1 MVGGYKVSLPTA
13 TTTNKKN
20 NSNQTITPVAVDTSY
35 GGNMNTLLATPT
47 VTSPTLLPAVTPTVK
62 PTNTGSYLDSGVVGT
77 VGGLSG
83 GGSNSGAT
91 GEGVVIGNPSV
102 NNTTFN
108 NIDTSYGG
116 NAVYT
121 GAEPIKNTTPKT
133 PVATTY
139 VANLGNTQESTPT
152 AETGGNAAVETPTET
167 TAPTETET
175 VDTYEQFLINQGKG
189 YQDRLDK
196 TTAAI
201 AENKQAAID
210 LANQQRAEAEQKA
223 ETERQRGVIDARSS
237 YEQNK
242 ATYGTNAEMLAS
254 MGLTGGGHSDYIDS
268 QAYAT
273 QRAETQAA
281 NAQAEA
287 AKTAAKNTA
296 DKAIL
301 AAESSAA
308 SDTLAAE
315 LTYAE
320 NMAAND
326 KELAQYKQ
334 QKADEAAAKEEK
346 AAEEKKSYYTALL
359 GSAIK
364 GEYNAEQ
371 LAALGAQYGL
381 SEEQIAQLQQ
391 AYADYE
397 ADKTEKEGEERRA
410 YYTELLGFANNGTYS
425 AEQIRQLGVE
435 YGLSAEQIE
444 QVVAA
449 ANDYKTKQ
457 QDAAFKKYLGAS
469 DMDGFTTIKKALDS
483 GEITQE
489 QYNTLVAQYQSNY
502 YDSYASSIDSDFA
515 AVNTSDIDTAYSR
528 GWITTEQ
535 YNSLKT
541 KYNSGLAG
549 AITAATIFYTNGAEL
564 DENGAKAV
572 IEDLKATGWLS
583 ADNQSK
589 LDSAF
594 SNKYDSDDDDGGG
607 CFVRGSLV
615 TVQDG
620 SQVPIESLKEGD
632 NVLVFNHI
640 TGKADV
646 AKILFIY
653 YEGVKEYDIL
663 KLRFDGTQDTEVIY
677 AHGFFDLDLN
687 EYVLITFDNVQEYIG
702 HKFLC
707 IGVKDGETTSK
718 EVTLTGYDVYK
729 GENECFSVISTKH
742 INCMVNDLLTIPDNN
757 NKPAKLLGFGS
768 NLFDYNADHTYNQE
782 QMKSDIEK
790 YGLVT
795 YDEWCK
801 LAPDNIDLS
810 GLFFGIGGEYLKIAL
825 GKGRMTLEQLAG
837 YIQIGAE
844 HNGDNSEH

>member
-1 MVGGYKVSLPTA
+1 MVGGYKVNLPTA

-20 NSNQTITPVAVDTSY
+20 NSNQTITPVAAFDTSY

-47 VTSPTLLPAVTPTVK
+47 FTPPTAIPVATPTVK
-62 PTNTGSYLDSGVVGT
+62 PINAGSYFDSGVVGT
-77 VGGLSG
+77 VGGLTG
-83 GGSNSGAT
+83 GGSNRGTAD
-91 GEGVVIGNPSV
+91 EGVIIGNPSV
-102 NNTTFN
+102 NNSTFN

-121 GAEPIKNTTPKT
+121 GAEPIKNITPKT

-139 VANLGNTQESTPT
+139 AANLGNTQESTPT
-152 AETGGNAAVETPTET
+152 VEKGGNAAAEKPAETP
-167 TAPTETET
+167 APTETET

-210 LANQQRAEAEQKA
+210 LANKQRAEAEQKA
-223 ETERQRGVIDARSS
+223 ESERQRGVIDARSS

-242 ATYGTNAEMLAS
+242 ATYGANAEMLAS

-268 QAYAT
+268 QAYAM

-301 AAESSAA
+301 AAESDAA

-320 NMAAND
+320 SMAAND
-326 KELAQYKQ
+326 KELAKYKQ
-334 QKADEAAAKEEK
+334 QKADEATAKAEK
-346 AAEEKKSYYTALL
+346 ESEEKKSNYTALL

-381 SEEQIAQLQQ
+381 SEEQITQLQQ

-444 QVVAA
+444 QVVDAA
-449 ANDYKTKQ
+449 DDYKKGKQ
-457 QDAAFKKYLGAS
+457 KEAFDGYLKAS
-469 DMDGFTTIKKALDS
+469 DMDGFATIKKALDND
-483 GEITQE
+483 EITQE
-489 QYNTLVAQYQSNY
+489 QYNTLVAQYQTNY

-528 GWITTEQ
+528 GWITAEH
-535 YNSLKT
+535 YSKLKA
-541 KYNSGLAG
+541 KYNSGVAS
-549 AITAATIFYTNGAEL
+549 AITAASIFYSNGSAL
-564 DENGAKAV
+564 DKSTAQAV
-572 IEDLKATGWLS
+572 MDDLKATGWLTS
-583 ADNQSK
+583 DNTSK
-589 LDSAF
+589 MQTAF
-594 SNKYDSDDDDGGG
+594 DNAYNGGSCVAKG
-607 CFVRGSLV
+607 TQILLPNGQ
-615 TVQDG
+615 TA
-620 SQVPIESLKEGD
+620 PIESLSVGD
-632 NVLVFNHI
+632 SVMAFDHTNGTCVETKIAYSYYANATVKIIKLNFTDGVSIELLN
-640 TGKADV
+640 TG
-646 AKILFIY
+646 
-653 YEGVKEYDIL
+653 
-663 KLRFDGTQDTEVIY
+663 
-677 AHGFFDLDLN
+677 HGLFDLTLDK
-687 EYVLITFDNVQEYIG
+687 YVLITPDNANQYVGHTFAYLTVAEGQIVPSKVVLESCLITESLVERYDIVTENKLNHIANGLLACSDVLVGISNMFEFD
-702 HKFLC
+702 KLLC
-707 IGVKDGETTSK
+707 DKAKAEEDIAKYGLYSYDEWAEHVSK
-718 EVTLTGYDVYK
+718 EDFDTFNGAYFKIAVEK
-729 GENECFSVISTKH
+729 G
-742 INCMVNDLLTIPDNN
+742 LLTIEELF
-757 NKPAKLLGFGS
+757 LLIGFIKTQWENMS
-768 NLFDYNADHTYNQE
+768 IS
-782 QMKSDIEK
+782 K
-790 YGLVT
+790 
-795 YDEWCK
+795 
-801 LAPDNIDLS
+801 
-810 GLFFGIGGEYLKIAL
+810 
-825 GKGRMTLEQLAG
+825 
-837 YIQIGAE
+837 
-844 HNGDNSEH
+844 

>member
-1 MVGGYKVSLPTA
+1 MVGGYKVNLPTA

-20 NSNQTITPVAVDTSY
+20 NSNKTITPVAVDTSY

-47 VTSPTLLPAVTPTVK
+47 ITAPSHLPVATPTVK
-62 PTNTGSYLDSGVVGT
+62 PINAGSYFDSGVVGT
-77 VGGLSG
+77 VGGLTG
-83 GGSNSGAT
+83 GGSNRGAT
-91 GEGVVIGNPSV
+91 DEGVIISNPSV
-102 NNTTFN
+102 NNSTFN

-121 GAEPIKNTTPKT
+121 GAEPIKNIKPKT

-139 VANLGNTQESTPT
+139 AANLGNTQESTPT
-152 AETGGNAAVETPTET
+152 VEKGGNAAAEKPAETP
-167 TAPTETET
+167 APTETET

-210 LANQQRAEAEQKA
+210 LANKQRAEAEQKA
-223 ETERQRGVIDARSS
+223 ESERQRGVIDARSS

-242 ATYGTNAEMLAS
+242 ATYGANAEMLAS

-268 QAYAT
+268 QAYAM

-301 AAESSAA
+301 AAESDAA

-320 NMAAND
+320 SMAAND
-326 KELAQYKQ
+326 KELAKYKQ
-334 QKADEAAAKEEK
+334 QKADEATAKAEK
-346 AAEEKKSYYTALL
+346 EAEEKKSNYTALL

-381 SEEQIAQLQQ
+381 SEEQITQLQQ

-397 ADKTEKEGEERRA
+397 SEKTEKEGEERRA

-469 DMDGFTTIKKALDS
+469 DMDDFTTIKKALDS

-489 QYNTLVAQYQSNY
+489 QYNTLVTQYQTNY

-528 GWITTEQ
+528 GWITAEH
-535 YNSLKT
+535 YSKLKA
-541 KYNSGLAG
+541 KYNSGVAS
-549 AITAATIFYTNGAEL
+549 AITAASIFYSNGSAL
-564 DENGAKAV
+564 DKSTAQAV
-572 IEDLKATGWLS
+572 MDDLKATGWLTS
-583 ADNQSK
+583 DNTSK
-589 LDSAF
+589 MQTAF
-594 SNKYDSDDDDGGG
+594 DNAYNKSDDGGSCVAKG
-607 CFVRGSLV
+607 TQILLPNGQ
-615 TVQDG
+615 TA
-620 SQVPIESLKEGD
+620 PIESLSVGD
-632 NVLVFNHI
+632 SVMAFDHTNGTCVETKIAYSYYANATVKIIKLNFTDGVSIELLN
-640 TGKADV
+640 TG
-646 AKILFIY
+646 
-653 YEGVKEYDIL
+653 
-663 KLRFDGTQDTEVIY
+663 
-677 AHGFFDLDLN
+677 HGLFDLTLDK
-687 EYVLITFDNVQEYIG
+687 YVLITPDNANQYVGHTFAYLTVAEGQIVPSKVVLESCLITESLVERYDIVTENKLNHIANGLLACSDVLVGISNMFEFD
-702 HKFLC
+702 KLLC
-707 IGVKDGETTSK
+707 DKAKAEEDIAKYGLYSYDEWAEHVSK
-718 EVTLTGYDVYK
+718 EDFDTFNGAYFKIAVEK
-729 GENECFSVISTKH
+729 G
-742 INCMVNDLLTIPDNN
+742 LLTIEELF
-757 NKPAKLLGFGS
+757 LLIGFIKTQWENMS
-768 NLFDYNADHTYNQE
+768 IS
-782 QMKSDIEK
+782 K
-790 YGLVT
+790 
-795 YDEWCK
+795 
-801 LAPDNIDLS
+801 
-810 GLFFGIGGEYLKIAL
+810 
-825 GKGRMTLEQLAG
+825 
-837 YIQIGAE
+837 
-844 HNGDNSEH
+844 

>member
-1 MVGGYKVSLPTA
+1 MVGGYKVNLPTA

-20 NSNQTITPVAVDTSY
+20 NSNKTITPVAVDTSY
-35 GGNMNTLLATPT
+35 GGNMSTLLATPT
-47 VTSPTLLPAVTPTVK
+47 FTPPTVIPVATPTVK
-62 PTNTGSYLDSGVVGT
+62 PINAGSYFDSGVVGT
-77 VGGLSG
+77 VGGLTG
-83 GGSNSGAT
+83 GGSNRGTT
-91 GEGVVIGNPSV
+91 GEGVIIGNPSV
-102 NNTTFN
+102 NNSTFN

-121 GAEPIKNTTPKT
+121 GAEPIKNITPKT

-139 VANLGNTQESTPT
+139 AANLGNTQESTPT
-152 AETGGNAAVETPTET
+152 VEKGGNAAAEKPAETP
-167 TAPTETET
+167 APTETET

-210 LANQQRAEAEQKA
+210 LANKQRAEAEQKA
-223 ETERQRGVIDARSS
+223 ESERQRGVIDARSS

-242 ATYGTNAEMLAS
+242 ATYGANAEMLAS

-301 AAESSAA
+301 AAESDAA

-320 NMAAND
+320 SMAAND
-326 KELAQYKQ
+326 KELAKYKQ
-334 QKADEAAAKEEK
+334 QKADEATAKEEK
-346 AAEEKKSYYTALL
+346 EAEEKKSNYTA
-359 GSAIK
+359 
-364 GEYNAEQ
+364 
-371 LAALGAQYGL
+371 
-381 SEEQIAQLQQ
+381 
-391 AYADYE
+391 
-397 ADKTEKEGEERRA
+397 
-410 YYTELLGFANNGTYS
+410 LLGFANNGTYS

-435 YGLSAEQIE
+435 YGLSAAQIE

-457 QDAAFKKYLGAS
+457 QDAAFKNYSGAS
-469 DMDGFTTIKKALDS
+469 DMDGFTTIKNALDS

-489 QYNTLVAQYQSNY
+489 QYNTLVTQYQSNY

-535 YNSLKT
+535 YNSLKV

-549 AITAATIFYTNGAEL
+549 AITAATIFYANGAKL
-564 DENGAKAV
+564 DKNGAKAV

-594 SNKYDSDDDDGGG
+594 ANKYNDDDDGGG

-615 TVQDG
+615 TIQDG

-632 NVLVFNHI
+632 DVLVFNHI

-663 KLRFDGTQDTEVIY
+663 KLHFDGTQDTEVIY

-718 EVTLTGYDVYK
+718 EVTLTGYDVHK

-768 NLFDYNADHTYNQE
+768 NLFDYNADHTYNKE
-782 QMKSDIEK
+782 QMESDIEK

>member
-1 MVGGYKVSLPTA
+1 MAVKYNVSLPTA

-20 NSNQTITPVAVDTSY
+20 NSNATPIASLAVDTSY
-35 GGNMNTLLATPT
+35 SGNINTLVGQPTITQPT
-47 VTSPTLLPAVTPTVK
+47 VAIATPTVK
-62 PTNTGSYLDSGVVGT
+62 PINATSYFDSSVVGT
-77 VGGLSG
+77 VGNLSG
-83 GGSNSGAT
+83 GGSNGGTT
-91 GEGVVIGNPSV
+91 GEGVVLKNPSV
-102 NNTTFN
+102 NNDTFG
-108 NIDTSYGG
+108 NIDTSYGA
-116 NAVYT
+116 NAIYT
-121 GAEPIKNTTPKT
+121 GAEPIKNTTPTT

-139 VANLGNTQESTPT
+139 AANLGNTQESTPT
-152 AETGGNAAVETPTET
+152 KETGANAAAETPAET
-167 TAPTETET
+167 TAPTETEN

-210 LANQQRAEAEQKA
+210 LANQQKAEAEQNA
-223 ETERQRGVIDARSS
+223 ENERQRGVIDARSS

-242 ATYGTNAEMLAS
+242 ATYGANAEMLAS
-254 MGLTGGGHSDYIDS
+254 MGLTGSGHSDYIDS
-268 QAYAT
+268 QAYAM

-320 NMAAND
+320 SMAAND
-326 KELAQYKQ
+326 KELAQYRQ
-334 QKADEAAAKEEK
+334 QKADEATAKEEK

-371 LAALGAQYGL
+371 LATLGAQYGL

-397 ADKTEKEGEERRA
+397 TEKAKTEREERRA

-444 QVVAA
+444 QVVTA

-457 QDAAFKKYLGAS
+457 QDATFKKYLGAS

-489 QYNTLVAQYQSNY
+489 QYNTLVTQYQSNY
-502 YDSYASSIDSDFA
+502 YDSYASAIDSDFA
-515 AVNTSDIDTAYSR
+515 AVNTSDIDTAYNR
-528 GWITTEQ
+528 GWITAEH
-535 YNSLKT
+535 YNSLKA

-583 ADNQSK
+583 SDNQSK

-594 SNKYDSDDDDGGG
+594 SNKYNDDDDGGG

-615 TVQDG
+615 TIKDG
-620 SQVPIESLKEGD
+620 SQVPIETLKEGD
-632 NVLVFNHI
+632 DILVFNHI
-640 TGKADV
+640 TGKSDV

-663 KLRFDGTQDTEVIY
+663 KLHFDGVQDTEVIY

-707 IGVKDGETTSK
+707 IGVENGKTTSK
-718 EVTLTGYDVYK
+718 EAVLTSYDVYRD
-729 GENECFSVISTKH
+729 ENECFSVVSTQH
-742 INCMVNDLLTIPDNN
+742 INCIVNNLLTIPDNN
-757 NKPAKLLGFGS
+757 NKPAKLLGFSS
-768 NLFDYNADHTYNQE
+768 NLFGYNDDHTYNKE
-782 QMKSDIEK
+782 QMESDIEK
-790 YGLVT
+790 YGLFT
-795 YDEWCK
+795 YDEFAI
-801 LAPDNIDLS
+801 LVPNGIDLRD
-810 GLFFGIGGEYLKIAL
+810 LFFGIGGEYLKIAL
-825 GKGRMTLEQLAG
+825 GKGCMTLEQLAG

>member
-1 MVGGYKVSLPTA
+1 MVGGYKVNLPTA

-20 NSNQTITPVAVDTSY
+20 NSNQTITPVAAFDTSY
-35 GGNMNTLLATPT
+35 GGNMNTLLAMPTFTP
-47 VTSPTLLPAVTPTVK
+47 PTAIPVATPTVK
-62 PTNTGSYLDSGVVGT
+62 PINAGSYFDSGVVGT
-77 VGGLSG
+77 VGGLTG
-83 GGSNSGAT
+83 GGSNRGT
-91 GEGVVIGNPSV
+91 TDEGVIIGNPSV
-102 NNTTFN
+102 NNSTFN

-121 GAEPIKNTTPKT
+121 GAEPIKNITPKT

-139 VANLGNTQESTPT
+139 AANLGNTQESTPT
-152 AETGGNAAVETPTET
+152 VEKGGNAAAEKPAETP
-167 TAPTETET
+167 APTETET

-210 LANQQRAEAEQKA
+210 LANKQRAEAEQKA
-223 ETERQRGVIDARSS
+223 ESERQRGVIDARSS

-242 ATYGTNAEMLAS
+242 ATYGANAEMLAS

-268 QAYAT
+268 QAYAM

-301 AAESSAA
+301 AAESDAA

-320 NMAAND
+320 SMAAND
-326 KELAQYKQ
+326 KELAKYKQ
-334 QKADEAAAKEEK
+334 QKADEATAKAEK
-346 AAEEKKSYYTALL
+346 EAEEKKSNYTALL

-381 SEEQIAQLQQ
+381 SEEQITQLQQ

-397 ADKTEKEGEERRA
+397 SEKTEKEGEERRA

-435 YGLSAEQIE
+435 YGLSAAQIE

-489 QYNTLVAQYQSNY
+489 QYNTLVTQYQSNY

-528 GWITTEQ
+528 GWITAEH
-535 YNSLKT
+535 YSKLKA
-541 KYNSGLAG
+541 KYNSGVAS
-549 AITAATIFYTNGAEL
+549 AITAASIFYSNGSAL
-564 DENGAKAV
+564 DKSTAQAV
-572 IEDLKATGWLS
+572 MDDLKATGWLTS
-583 ADNQSK
+583 DNTSK
-589 LDSAF
+589 MQTAF
-594 SNKYDSDDDDGGG
+594 DNAYNKSDDGGSCVAKG
-607 CFVRGSLV
+607 TQILLPNGQ
-615 TVQDG
+615 TA
-620 SQVPIESLKEGD
+620 PIESLSVGD
-632 NVLVFNHI
+632 SVMAFDHTNGTCVETKIAYSYYANATVKIIKLNFTDGVSIELLN
-640 TGKADV
+640 TG
-646 AKILFIY
+646 
-653 YEGVKEYDIL
+653 
-663 KLRFDGTQDTEVIY
+663 
-677 AHGFFDLDLN
+677 HGLFDLTLDK
-687 EYVLITFDNVQEYIG
+687 YVLITPDKANQYVGHTFAYLTVAEGQIVPSKVVLESCLITESLVERYDIVTENKLNHIANGLLACSDVLVGISNMFEFDNL
-702 HKFLC
+702 LC
-707 IGVKDGETTSK
+707 DKAKAEEDIAKYGLYSYDEWAEHVSK
-718 EVTLTGYDVYK
+718 EDFDTFNGAYFKIAVEK
-729 GENECFSVISTKH
+729 G
-742 INCMVNDLLTIPDNN
+742 LLTIEELF
-757 NKPAKLLGFGS
+757 LLIGFIKTQWENMS
-768 NLFDYNADHTYNQE
+768 IS
-782 QMKSDIEK
+782 K
-790 YGLVT
+790 
-795 YDEWCK
+795 
-801 LAPDNIDLS
+801 
-810 GLFFGIGGEYLKIAL
+810 
-825 GKGRMTLEQLAG
+825 
-837 YIQIGAE
+837 
-844 HNGDNSEH
+844 

>member
-1 MVGGYKVSLPTA
+1 MVGGYKVNLPTA

-20 NSNQTITPVAVDTSY
+20 NSNKTITPVAVDTSY
-35 GGNMNTLLATPT
+35 GGNMSTLLATPT
-47 VTSPTLLPAVTPTVK
+47 FTPPTVIPVATPTVK
-62 PTNTGSYLDSGVVGT
+62 PINAGSYFDSGVVGT
-77 VGGLSG
+77 VGGLTG
-83 GGSNSGAT
+83 GGSNRGTT
-91 GEGVVIGNPSV
+91 GEGVIIGNPSV
-102 NNTTFN
+102 NNSTFN

-121 GAEPIKNTTPKT
+121 GAEPIKNITPKT

-139 VANLGNTQESTPT
+139 AANLGNTQESTPT
-152 AETGGNAAVETPTET
+152 VEKGGNAAAEKPAETP
-167 TAPTETET
+167 APTETET

-210 LANQQRAEAEQKA
+210 LANKQRAEAEQKA
-223 ETERQRGVIDARSS
+223 ESERQRGVIDARSS

-242 ATYGTNAEMLAS
+242 ATYGANAEMLAS

-268 QAYAT
+268 QAYAM

-301 AAESSAA
+301 AAESDAA

-320 NMAAND
+320 SMAAND
-326 KELAQYKQ
+326 KELAKYKQ
-334 QKADEAAAKEEK
+334 QKADEATAKAEK
-346 AAEEKKSYYTALL
+346 EAEEKKSNYTALL

-381 SEEQIAQLQQ
+381 SEEQITQLQQ

-397 ADKTEKEGEERRA
+397 SEKTEKEGEERRA

-444 QVVAA
+444 QVVDAA
-449 ANDYKTKQ
+449 DDYKKGKQ
-457 QDAAFKKYLGAS
+457 KETFDGYLKAS
-469 DMDGFTTIKKALDS
+469 DMDGFATIKKALDND
-483 GEITQE
+483 EITQE
-489 QYNTLVAQYQSNY
+489 QYNTLVAQYQTNY

-594 SNKYDSDDDDGGG
+594 DNKYNDDDDGGG

-615 TVQDG
+615 TIQDG

-632 NVLVFNHI
+632 DVLVFNHI

-663 KLRFDGTQDTEVIY
+663 KLHFDGTQDTEVIY

-768 NLFDYNADHTYNQE
+768 NLFDYNADHTYNKE
-782 QMKSDIEK
+782 QMESDIEK

-825 GKGRMTLEQLAG
+825 GKGRMTLEQLTG